1 VNMSRNE
8 FEDKDAQAAWELLG
22 RQRGIEPSFGF
33 AQRTIRRLHEAPAR
47 RFWQLPA
54 FRWATAL
61 SFVALISISGL
72 VIQQRALAQHN
83 AEVYAAAHQDMLED
97 YDVIAA
103 LDQLEDDSKL

>member
-1 VNMSRNE
+1 MNRDE
-8 FEDKDAQAAWELLG
+8 YEDKDAQAAWELLG

-47 RFWQLPA
+47 RFWQLPV

-61 SFVALISISGL
+61 SCVAMISISGL
-72 VIQQRALAQHN
+72 VIQRRAIARHN
-83 AEVYAAAHQDMLED
+83 AEVYAAAHQDTLED

-103 LDQLEDDSKL
+103 LDQLEDDNRL